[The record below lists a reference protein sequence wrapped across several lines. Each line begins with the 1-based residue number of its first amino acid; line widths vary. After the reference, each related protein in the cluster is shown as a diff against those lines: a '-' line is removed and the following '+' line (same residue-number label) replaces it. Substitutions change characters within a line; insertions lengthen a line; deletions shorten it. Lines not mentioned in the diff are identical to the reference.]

1 MLSKSQSIRQTPV
14 QARALGQV
22 MDSQSSTESCCR
34 PMKILKNE
42 RKPELWFVM
51 FGSKQIWSQ
60 WLQAQKC
67 LGFPRWFLASQCRWL
82 LCNDVQQE
90 QPSFCD
96 HRGIQ
101 WHGRNYFRQQ
111 WRLKTARCWAVS
123 VPRELK
129 SSFGVAS
136 AVQFADGGIC
146 RCEDWRTASCW
157 WSGLMSQKQWSFDSW
172 DAMCLKHAECHGRCW
187 TIWLILT
194 TLSLSMSYTLTLSTV
209 SSRHLEVARRT
220 CGSNFRPNSNT
231 CSMIHCHELLPRNGS
246 PNGAKSCKIYQNP
259 NPLCI
264 ERADCFHQ
272 KSLRRVLHLTK
283 PFKLLWVL
291 VNWTEQ
297 RTGESGEQSKKT

>member
-1 MLSKSQSIRQTPV
+1 MITFLSCNLLCSPHSATVQGETPWNPEILSREPNLNDSGAFYACGALLSFFFNMFCYGFQRNSELAAWHQDFYGKIISDLGHLASYFLLGSLSICKHIWSRYWMLSKSQSIRQPPV

-22 MDSQSSTESCCR
+22 MDFQSSTESCCR
-34 PMKILKNE
+34 PMKILKDE

-60 WLQAQKC
+60 WFQAQKC

-96 HRGIQ
+96 HRDIQ

-146 RCEDWRTASCW
+146 RCEDSRTASCW
-157 WSGLMSQKQWSFDSW
+157 WSGLMSQKHGSFDSW
-172 DAMCLKHAECHGRCW
+172 DAMYLKHAECHGRCW
-187 TIWLILT
+187 TIWLHCLSPCPILW
-194 TLSLSMSYTLTLSTV
+194 
-209 SSRHLEVARRT
+209 
-220 CGSNFRPNSNT
+220 
-231 CSMIHCHELLPRNGS
+231 
-246 PNGAKSCKIYQNP
+246 
-259 NPLCI
+259 
-264 ERADCFHQ
+264 
-272 KSLRRVLHLTK
+272 
-283 PFKLLWVL
+283 LWV
-291 VNWTEQ
+291 Q
-297 RTGESGEQSKKT
+297 